1 LLFAVT
7 AFDELASGVPSTSA
21 PDIERD
27 LATTHA
33 GLAMVLLVVPGI
45 VALIVE
51 PIIFLLADRYPRR
64 WFIRGGMA
72 GMAVA
77 SAMAA
82 LAPNAIVLSIAL
94 SLFFFTTGTATSLA
108 QATLV
113 DRSSEPG
120 RTMARWALVSTL
132 GDLGAP
138 ALFALLALFDRGW
151 RSAFAVVAVVLVAA
165 TIGLC
170 SVDIPGDGSGDDESP
185 LWNMLWSALRD
196 RKLVAWLFGMALCDL
211 LDEILIIFASL
222 HVSNDLDGG
231 PLMISAVVGA
241 LVAGSAI
248 GLVMVDRLL
257 KQRAELT
264 VLAASAIACAASYA
278 LWMLAPTPWLAVVL
292 MVPVG
297 MTAAPLYPLSAAQA
311 YAMRPEQSGAVLAA
325 GHIFTPFGLA
335 LPWLLGLAADHWGT
349 RTALGLLAIE
359 PIGIAILAIAS
370 RSSRRAEQCTSR

>member
-7 AFDELASGVPSTSA
+7 AFDELAAGIPSTGA

-27 LATTHA
+27 LTTTHA

-45 VALIVE
+45 VSLIVE
-51 PIIFLLADRYPRR
+51 PIIFLLADRYPRG

-77 SAMAA
+77 AVIAAM
-82 LAPNAIVLSIAL
+82 APNAIVLSIAL

-113 DRSSEPG
+113 DRSPEPG
-120 RTMARWALVSTL
+120 RTMARWTLVSTV

-138 ALFALLALFDRGW
+138 VLFALLAVVDRGW
-151 RSAFAVVAVVLVAA
+151 RSAFAVVAGVLIAA

-185 LWNMLWSALRD
+185 LWNTLWSALRD

-211 LDEILIIFASL
+211 LDEILIVFASL
-222 HVSNDLDGG
+222 HVSSDLDGG
-231 PLMISAVVGA
+231 PFLISAVVGA

-257 KQRAELT
+257 KRRAELS
-264 VLAASAIACAASYA
+264 VLAASAIACVASYA
-278 LWMLAPTPWLAVVL
+278 LWLLAPTPWLAVVL

-297 MTAAPLYPLSAAQA
+297 MTSAPLYPLSAAQA

-325 GHIFTPFGLA
+325 GHVFTPFGLA

-349 RTALGLLAIE
+349 RVALALLAIE
-359 PIGIAILAIAS
+359 PIGVAILALAA
-370 RSSRRAEQCTSR
+370 RPHRDRQTPVT